1 MIMRTHKIV
10 THLRPEDACTLVEF
24 PDQWRD
30 ALMQAYGDGSRII
43 LQEAPPPAPKTGE
56 VKENVF

>member
-43 LQEAPPPAPKTGE
+43 LQEAPHRPRKRE
-56 VKENVF
+56 K